1 MGVHVPQSWDQEL
14 SAGFD
19 DLCAHRYTNLPGSAQ
34 RGNAVTCDDDGHVG
48 LRWSPGRIDDGH
60 VCEHQC
66 GSVASRFLV
75 NGNCGLERERQE
87 ENCCELFLDVA
98 SRPNV
103 PQTDECRGASWIRV
117 HRFVWL
123 NFLLL
128 PYSSNRSVLGRVV
141 PVPPRTTRAES
152 LSTH

>member
-1 MGVHVPQSWDQEL
+1 ME
-14 SAGFD
+14 
-19 DLCAHRYTNLPGSAQ
+19 GS
-34 RGNAVTCDDDGHVG
+34 RHSRVG
-48 LRWSPGRIDDGH
+48 AFCVNDHGH

-75 NGNCGLERERQE
+75 NGNCGLERERQG

-103 PQTDECRGASWIRV
+103 PQTDECRGVPWIRV

-128 PYSSNRSVLGRVV
+128 PYSSNRSALGRAV
-141 PVPPRTTRAES
+141 PVPPRTMRAES
-152 LSTH
+152 LSTDGCRSNAQASSW